1 MSSCTIIRTIK
12 ILKTGRGTVM
22 KLNKELAKLYYT
34 AAEAR
39 KELGLDEEAFQ
50 YWVRK
55 GRIRKVVLPGRAQ
68 GVYSRKEVNEMR
80 DQINATIV
88 AEQIGIEFRK
98 ATVDDIE
105 QEARLAHLVFG
116 AKAEAIEERK
126 AFLERNPHIDYHLY
140 DQGILVAYI
149 TIVPMKLEAIESFLR
164 GKMGAWL
171 INPDNIEQFT
181 HGEPRE
187 CLIIDMVT
195 TPNAPPLRRT
205 TYGSKLLTGLMRTLA
220 DAGRKGVNIT
230 NIYAA
235 SDTPQGIRI
244 LRNAGFEE
252 LYESRKGRFAFK
264 LDITTSKEKI
274 LKEYQAALEEWKER
288 GK

>member
-1 MSSCTIIRTIK
+1 
-12 ILKTGRGTVM
+12 M
-22 KLNKELAKLYYT
+22 KLNKELAKLYYI

-88 AEQIGIEFRK
+88 AEQIGIDFRK
-98 ATVDDIE
+98 ATLDDIG

-126 AFLERNPHIDYHLY
+126 AFLARNPNIDYHLY

-149 TIVPMKLEAIESFLR
+149 IIVPMKKQAIEDFLH
-164 GKMGAWL
+164 GKRGAWL
-171 INPDNIEQFT
+171 LNPDNIEQFVPE
-181 HGEPRE
+181 EPKE
-187 CLIIDMVT
+187 CLITDMVT
-195 TPNAPPLRRT
+195 TPNVAPLTRT
-205 TYGSKLLTGLMRTLA
+205 TYGAKLLTGLIRTLA
-220 DAGRKGVNIT
+220 NAGRKGIEIA

-252 LYESRKGRFAFK
+252 MYESRKGRFVYK
-264 LDITTSKEKI
+264 LDVTTSKEKI
-274 LKEYQAALEEWKER
+274 LKEYQDALKEWKET
-288 GK
+288 KQ